1 MTDPAFEKFF
11 AEDFQRLLERTS
23 IPGMG
28 EASWDRRAAWL
39 LWRAMHQQPLPTLDF
54 EKRGD
59 VHVLPTGGL
68 FD

>member
-1 MTDPAFEKFF
+1 MDPVFEKFF
-11 AEDFQRLLERTS
+11 ADDFQRLLERTS

-39 LWRAMHQQPLPTLDF
+39 LYRMLHPSAPPTLEFGRQTPDEPF
-54 EKRGD
+54 QD
-59 VHVLPTGGL
+59 TGSV